1 MAQVQEVLAYIALG
15 ANLGDRSHNINR
27 ALAMLADG
35 ADLQVTRVSSLME
48 NPAVGGPAESPSFLN
63 AVAEIKTT
71 WPARV
76 LLERLLEVE
85 RQLGRIRR
93 HRWEPRL
100 IDLDLLLYDDRII
113 EEPDLIIPH
122 PRMHERRF
130 VLAPLAEI
138 APEQLHPVLRMTAA
152 QLLATL
158 AADI

>member
-1 MAQVQEVLAYIALG
+1 
-15 ANLGDRSHNINR
+15 
-27 ALAMLADG
+27 
-35 ADLQVTRVSSLME
+35 ME
-48 NPAVGGPAESPSFLN
+48 NPAVGGPAESPPFLN

-71 WPARV
+71 CTARG

-100 IDLDLLLYDDRII
+100 IDLDLLLYDDQII
-113 EEPDLIIPH
+113 SEPDLIIPH

-138 APEQLHPVLRMTAA
+138 APGQVHPVLGITAA
-152 QLLATL
+152 QLLA
-158 AADI
+158 ASAPEN